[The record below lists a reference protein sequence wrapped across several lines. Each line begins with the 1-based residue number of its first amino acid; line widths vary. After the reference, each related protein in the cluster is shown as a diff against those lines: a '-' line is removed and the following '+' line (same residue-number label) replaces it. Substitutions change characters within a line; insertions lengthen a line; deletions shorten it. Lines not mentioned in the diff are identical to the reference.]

1 MMLDRRDFL
10 KVAVAASLPLP
21 LIRLGGRV
29 PDSFLLMPTGECWP
43 VNDPAAWALE
53 NARQPL
59 LERAKERLLQLSPSD
74 HTRILR
80 LVTRRCHFNLIEI
93 EPQRVIVHHWGRTGL
108 ADLRPF
114 LKQQRLTGPK
124 VEIVLVD
131 RKKEISTIKPGDD
144 FLYGERLSPDWPLPT
159 YLQKWERRD
168 QKERNDWTAAPG
180 TRSGFGWENITPNL
194 IPWAAMKS
202 AWRRAIPFQC
212 PNCGRPTILINFGL
226 VQVGMCNRLPSFIH
240 VCRKCSRSFQDRSV
254 FEVNQWLVNNLDAE
268 VWPDHEL
275 IWGNLVK
282 WEPTKP
288 SVENVGGWIEWFPS

>member
-1 MMLDRRDFL
+1 MMDRRDFL
-10 KVAVAASLPLP
+10 KTIAVASLPLP
-21 LIRLGGRV
+21 LIRLDGKS
-29 PDSFLLMPTGECWP
+29 PASFFLTPTGECRP
-43 VNDPAAWALE
+43 VNDPVAWILA
-53 NARQPL
+53 NARQPF

-93 EPQRVIVHHWGRTGL
+93 EPQRVVVHHWGRTGL

-114 LKQQRLTGPK
+114 FKQQRLTGPK

-131 RKKEISTIKPGDD
+131 RKREVSTVKPGDD
-144 FLYGERLSPDWPLPT
+144 FLYGERLAPDWPLSA

-168 QKERNDWTAAPG
+168 QLERDDWTAAPG
-180 TRSGFGWENITPNL
+180 TCSGFAWVGITPNR

-202 AWRRAIPFQC
+202 AWRRATPFQC
-212 PNCGRPTILINFGL
+212 PNCGQPTILVNFGL
-226 VQVGMCNRLPSFIH
+226 VQVGMCNRLANFIH
-240 VCRKCSRSFQDRSV
+240 VCHRCSRSFKDYSIG
-254 FEVNQWLVNNLDAE
+254 EVKPWLVKNLDAE

-282 WEPTKP
+282 WAPTKP